1 MEYSGKTLK
10 ELSVHTM
17 TQMGVIESTLTDMK
31 GFKRLKHLATDA
43 TMFMGTEF
51 RRVIIKEEFPFQP
64 LSVPLNELAAPR
76 PPELRKIVFSAL
88 GNNMNDN
95 FLDKYDAK
103 WTTIFLQDGPN
114 LQPDFVHDFQERF
127 GVLTEGYVDSEEKD
141 DQDGS
146 GQVEDSESEE
156 EEDIESEDDV
166 WVEVE

>member
-31 GFKRLKHLATDA
+31 GFKRLKYLATDA

-76 PPELRKIVFSAL
+76 FVDMLPPSIKSIRILAELWDC
-88 GNNMNDN
+88 N
-95 FLDKYDAK
+95 
-103 WTTIFLQDGPN
+103 
-114 LQPDFVHDFQERF
+114 
-127 GVLTEGYVDSEEKD
+127 
-141 DQDGS
+141 
-146 GQVEDSESEE
+146 ESRPR
-156 EEDIESEDDV
+156 V
-166 WVEVE
+166 

>member
-1 MEYSGKTLK
+1 
-10 ELSVHTM
+10 
-17 TQMGVIESTLTDMK
+17 
-31 GFKRLKHLATDA
+31 
-43 TMFMGTEF
+43 
-51 RRVIIKEEFPFQP
+51 
-64 LSVPLNELAAPR
+64 
-76 PPELRKIVFSAL
+76 
-88 GNNMNDN
+88 MNDN

-103 WTTIFLQDGPN
+103 WTTISLQDGPD

-166 WVEVE
+166 